1 MGRGG
6 PSYALGGGF
15 VLGFDD
21 HGGAARRGYEH
32 VGVLARMG
40 GKGLGV
46 LGQYPAAGHHGA
58 EEVAEDVVG
67 VGFGLVGHGPLR
79 RWGG

>member
-1 MGRGG
+1 MGRVLLC
-6 PSYALGGGF
+6 LGGGF

-21 HGGAARRGYEH
+21 HGGAARRGYED
-32 VGVLARMG
+32 VGVLSRVG
-40 GKGLGV
+40 REGLGV

-58 EEVAEDVVG
+58 EQVAEGVVG